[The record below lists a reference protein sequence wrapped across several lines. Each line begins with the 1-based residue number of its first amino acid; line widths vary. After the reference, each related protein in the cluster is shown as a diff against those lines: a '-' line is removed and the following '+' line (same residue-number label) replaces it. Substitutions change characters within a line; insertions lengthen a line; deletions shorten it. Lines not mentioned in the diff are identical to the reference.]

1 MKVANSYASLL
12 RGVSQQVPQD
22 RADGQHTEQ
31 VNLLSDPVD
40 GLTRRHGSIWQ
51 AEKQL
56 PNMSATEF
64 PLYAQD
70 FSKYV
75 TLPFTGGGK
84 DYVLIY
90 RRDFR
95 VDPTSSLPLF
105 MVYNATDKAFL
116 TVTRPVDDA
125 ALDYVEDHGIAAATQ
140 IGKYLFFSG
149 RDQLVTGTSTDLWG
163 STPNNVRSLVWVRG
177 GAFSRKFIVVA
188 RDTAGVTYTFSHTTP
203 HSSYQGVLDTS
214 DILADDPG
222 YTKKVNDRVNA
233 YNAAVTKWIGTST
246 ADVQPAAIAEGLRKA
261 AVDAG
266 YPGPYVVDGTHLI
279 LPNCVAIAATDGGDG
294 SLIRGVANEVESAS
308 AVSPSHYNGK
318 VVKVRGT
325 GSAEAYYLKA
335 TAKNPAVPAGAI
347 AEVVWTEG
355 VGVEHS
361 ITGGLLYGT
370 IVGSTFYHASTP
382 VLLDSIT
389 PGPHP
394 TIAKSTVGDND
405 TSPMPFFVG
414 QKITYLGTFQS
425 RLLVGAGGVLALS
438 KTEDYLNFF
447 RSTVL
452 TLPGDDP
459 FEMLPQGSADDELRY
474 GVLYDRDLVIFGKER
489 QYVVSGSQAL
499 TPTGASMPVL
509 ASYEGSA
516 DASPVAAGGFIFYT
530 KRGDNTTGVFQIQP
544 GQTENS
550 PESFPA
556 SSQIAT
562 YISGGAT
569 EFAISTGSPSHLLI
583 RADGAPNSLY
593 CFTYLDRQD
602 GRKMDAWSRWDF
614 ATELGYILGVHTVP
628 TGVLTFSLRQR
639 PGTDLTYVVADL
651 CPIKT
656 GVSALPYLDSNRPW
670 AQVGTGS
677 LLSSSAGNWAVAY
690 YAASTKPFTGSPLTG
705 AGALIADNPG
715 VLGLTAGALQAA
727 YVIPTNPYIR
737 DGKDKAILSGRL
749 TVTRMTV
756 AYKDTGGLKWAVTAN
771 GTTNEV
777 EFSGR
782 ILGSTSN
789 IVGIEPISTGQ
800 HNLPIGRE
808 TRQFSLRISA
818 RYWHPFTLTAIEYTG
833 QLFNRV
839 QRF

>member
-56 PNMSATEF
+56 ADMTFIEF
-64 PLYAQD
+64 PTYAQD
-70 FSKYV
+70 FSKYA
-75 TLPFTGGGK
+75 TLPFTRGGK

-90 RRDFR
+90 RKDFQ
-95 VDPTSSLPLF
+95 VSPTSSIPLF
-105 MVYNATDKAFL
+105 MVYNATNKAFL
-116 TVTRPVDDA
+116 TVTRPVTDS
-125 ALDYVEDHGIAAATQ
+125 ALDYVEDNGIAAATQ
-140 IGKYLFFSG
+140 VGKYLFFSG

-163 STPNNVRSLVWVRG
+163 SSPNNRQAVVWVRG
-177 GAFSRKFIVVA
+177 GAFSRTFSVTM
-188 RDTAGVTYTFSHTTP
+188 RTSGGVSYSFSHTTP
-203 HSSYQGVLDTS
+203 PSSYQGVLDTS
-214 DILADDPG
+214 DIISSDPD

-233 YNAAVTKWIGTST
+233 YNAAVTAWIGTST
-246 ADVQPAAIAEGLRKA
+246 AAVQPKEIVLQLLGAASL
-261 AVDAG
+261 AG
-266 YPGPYVVDGTHLI
+266 VPGVFVTDGTTLVF
-279 LPNCVAIAATDGGDG
+279 PDAVAVTVNDGGDN
-294 SLIRGVANEVESAS
+294 SLIRGVANEVDSAS
-308 AVSPSHYNGK
+308 SVSPVHYVGK
-318 VVKVRGT
+318 VVKVRGQ

-335 TAKNPAVPAGAI
+335 VAKNPAIVSGLADVTWVEGAG
-347 AEVVWTEG
+347 VQ
-355 VGVEHS
+355 HS
-361 ITGGLLYGT
+361 ITSGILYGT
-370 IVGSTFYHASTP
+370 VVGGTFYYASSAT
-382 VLLDSIT
+382 LLATLT

-394 TIAKSTVGDND
+394 AILSSTTGDND

-414 QKITYLGTFQS
+414 QKITYMGTFQS
-425 RLLVGAGGVLALS
+425 RLLIGAGGVLALS

-452 TLPGDDP
+452 TLPADDP

-474 GVLYDRDLVIFGKER
+474 GVLYDRDLVIFGKKR

-509 ASYEGSA
+509 ASYEDSA
-516 DASPVAAGGFIFYT
+516 DAPPVAAGGFIFYT

-562 YISGGAT
+562 YINGGAT
-569 EFAISTGSPSHLLI
+569 ELAISTGSPSHLFI
-583 RADGAPNSLY
+583 RTTAAPHSLY
-593 CFTYLDRQD
+593 VFTYLDKQD

-614 ATELGYILGVHTVP
+614 SSELGYIVGASNTA
-628 TGVLTFSLRQR
+628 TGLLTFSLRRR
-639 PGTDLTYVVADL
+639 PGSNFTYIVADL

-656 GVSALPYLDSNRPW
+656 GVSALPYLDSNRP
-670 AQVGTGS
+670 ASPFVGS
-677 LLSSSAGNWAVAY
+677 LNGPVAGPWA
-690 YAASTKPFTGSPLTG
+690 AAFSGASVRRFTGVPLID
-705 AGALIADNPG
+705 IASLLTTYPAEP
-715 VLGLTAGALQAA
+715 GLTVGAIQEA
-727 YVIPTNPYIR
+727 YVIPTNPYMR

-777 EFSGR
+777 AFSGR
-782 ILGSTSN
+782 ILGSPDN
-789 IVGIEPISTGQ
+789 IIGIEPISTGQ
-800 HNLPIGRE
+800 HNLPVGRE

-818 RYWHPFTLTAIEYTG
+818 RDWHPFTITAIEYTG
-833 QLFNRV
+833 QFFNRTN
-839 QRF
+839 RF